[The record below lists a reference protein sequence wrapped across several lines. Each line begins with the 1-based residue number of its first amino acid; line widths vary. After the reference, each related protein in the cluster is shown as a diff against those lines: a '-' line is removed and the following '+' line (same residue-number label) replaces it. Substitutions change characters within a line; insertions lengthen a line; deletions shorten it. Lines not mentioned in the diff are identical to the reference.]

1 MPNKK
6 TAARA
11 WAEWAAAQ
19 LGDTPPEP
27 APEPTQEQPEEPKA
41 PFTALDAAAPY
52 LPKTF
57 TPPANDNRPTPLPGP
72 ELNPHLPRTAED
84 AWREFIEDRFRCF

>member
-19 LGDTPPEP
+19 LGDNPPEP
-27 APEPTQEQPEEPKA
+27 APESTQEQPEEPK
-41 PFTALDAAAPY
+41 PLFTALDAAAPY

-57 TPPANDNRPTPLPGP
+57 TPPANDNRPAPLPAPGMTHERKP
-72 ELNPHLPRTAED
+72 GDVFAD
-84 AWREFIEDRFRCF
+84 FINEYLR

>member
-1 MPNKK
+1 MTDN
-6 TAARA
+6 ARA

-27 APEPTQEQPEEPKA
+27 AQEQPEPKA
-41 PFTALDAAAPY
+41 PFTALEAAAPY

-57 TPPANDNRPTPLPGP
+57 TPPPANDNRPAPLAKPGA
-72 ELNPHLPRTAED
+72 ELRSKPADVFKSFMED
-84 AWREFIEDRFRCF
+84 VVHF

>member
-1 MPNKK
+1 MTDN
-6 TAARA
+6 ARA

-27 APEPTQEQPEEPKA
+27 AQEQPEEPK
-41 PFTALDAAAPY
+41 PLFTALDAAAPY

-57 TPPANDNRPTPLPGP
+57 TPPPAIDNRPAPLPAPGMAH
-72 ELNPHLPRTAED
+72 ERKAADVFTD
-84 AWREFIEDRFRCF
+84 FINEYLR